1 MALSL
6 FDSSIN
12 DHIRL
17 ADYDIVL
24 INSSAGKDS
33 QAMLDVIYH
42 RAVEENY
49 DLNKI
54 TVVHADLGRV
64 EWQGTRELAEE
75 QANHY
80 GLRFIAVDGRTKRGD
95 LLQHIESKG
104 MFPDS
109 ARRWCTSDF
118 KTTPISTVITKL
130 VKPFLD
136 AGIYGRKVWKET
148 GRKCKVLNCLGIRA
162 EESKD
167 RAKKTPYRYNTAR
180 SGKTIRSVYDWY
192 PIFDMKET
200 EVWDRIR
207 KSGVP
212 YHKAY
217 DLGMPRLSCV
227 FCVFASKHQLE
238 IAGKHNPELLSE
250 YVRVEDKIGHSF
262 RKDFKI
268 AEVQQS
274 LNNQVKK
281 GQN

>member
-1 MALSL
+1 MELSL

-12 DHIRL
+12 DHIDL
-17 ADYDIVL
+17 GDYDIVL

-33 QAMLDVIYH
+33 QAMLDVVYH
-42 RAVEENY
+42 KAIEQNY
-49 DLNKI
+49 DLDKMV
-54 TVVHADLGRV
+54 VVHADLGKV

-75 QANHY
+75 QADHY
-80 GLRFIAVDGRTKRGD
+80 GLRFIAVDGVTKEGD
-95 LLQHIESKG
+95 LLDHIEAKG

-109 ARRWCTSDF
+109 ARRWCTSDHKRAKIDKVF
-118 KTTPISTVITKL
+118 TRL
-130 VKPFLD
+130 VNES
-136 AGIYGRKVWKET
+136 GIEGRRV
-148 GRKCKVLNCLGIRA
+148 RILNCLGFRA
-162 EESKD
+162 EESPA
-167 RAKKTPYRYNTAR
+167 RAKRIPFSMNMRASNKTKRV
-180 SGKTIRSVYDWY
+180 IYDWL
-192 PIFDMKET
+192 PVHDMLEGA
-200 EVWDRIR
+200 VWDRIR

-227 FCVFASKHQLE
+227 FCVFAPKHQLE

-274 LNNQVKK
+274 LNNQTK
-281 GQN
+281 GQDDEKNMG

>member
-1 MALSL
+1 MELSL

-12 DHIRL
+12 DHIAL
-17 ADYDIVL
+17 GDYDIVL

-33 QAMLDVIYH
+33 QAMLDVVYH
-42 RAVEENY
+42 KAIEQNY
-49 DLNKI
+49 DLDKMV
-54 TVVHADLGRV
+54 VVHADLGKV

-75 QANHY
+75 QADHY
-80 GLRFIAVDGRTKRGD
+80 GLRFIAVDGVTKEGD
-95 LLQHIESKG
+95 LLDHIEAKG

-109 ARRWCTSDF
+109 ARRWCTSDHKRAKIDKVF
-118 KTTPISTVITKL
+118 TRL
-130 VKPFLD
+130 VNES
-136 AGIYGRKVWKET
+136 GIEGRRV
-148 GRKCKVLNCLGIRA
+148 RILNCLGFRA
-162 EESKD
+162 EESPA
-167 RAKKTPYRYNTAR
+167 RAKRIPFSMNMRASNKTKRV
-180 SGKTIRSVYDWY
+180 IYDWL
-192 PIFDMKET
+192 PVHDMLEGA
-200 EVWDRIR
+200 VWDRIR

-227 FCVFASKHQLE
+227 FCVFAPKHQLE

-274 LNNQVKK
+274 LNNQTK
-281 GQN
+281 GQA